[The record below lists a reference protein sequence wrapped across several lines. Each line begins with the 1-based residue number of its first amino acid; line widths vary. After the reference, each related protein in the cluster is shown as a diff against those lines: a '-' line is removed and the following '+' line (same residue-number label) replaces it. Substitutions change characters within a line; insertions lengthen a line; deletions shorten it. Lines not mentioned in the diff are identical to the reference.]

1 MNVLDLNNSESL
13 EIATENMS
21 NFDATFGANI
31 VAQNL
36 QMLQA
41 QKALAEKE
49 KQKEKQDLLKAG
61 LGLAGT
67 LTTGLAT
74 GLAARASQN
83 CKKPLFPENPFNR
96 SNWQA
101 YRDCVTNEE
110 RERQREFELQ
120 LAQKSESEKFLGM
133 PKNVGIAVTIG
144 GGLLIIGT
152 IVYFATRK

>member
-41 QKALAEKE
+41 QQANLSE
-49 KQKEKQDLLKAG
+49 KEKQDLLKAG

-67 LTTGLAT
+67 LTTGLAS
-74 GLAARASQN
+74 RASQN

-101 YRDCVTNEE
+101 YRDCVTSEE
-110 RERQREFELQ
+110 REKQRQFELQ